1 MSEFCIKRFSGQLR
15 RCDVKGCGKI
25 AEFRF
30 GDLVVCSECLN
41 DICNAVEKFLDNST
55 KNKSFV
61 NLDNPSKK
69 KASKKVVD

>member
-25 AEFRF
+25 AEFCF

-41 DICNAVEKFLDNST
+41 EICNAVDKFLDRPFSNMSAY
-55 KNKSFV
+55 
-61 NLDNPSKK
+61 NLDNHSKK
-69 KASKKVVD
+69 KTSKRVDG